1 MDEPASRTGPHR
13 RPGNNDNR
21 QKHAVDA
28 GFPSGAAREEEFSD
42 SDSCDSVSESSSS
55 STRLADLS
63 ASFRVFSESLLR
75 RELAEMDMM
84 KSREALRC
92 EAEKRRMETEAE
104 LTQMLVQTQLQIAS
118 FVAGKSTTSRKRKR
132 VEEDESTS
140 LSQRQR
146 TLLMSLL
153 QCNFIL

>member
-1 MDEPASRTGPHR
+1 MDEPASRAGPHR
-13 RPGNNDNR
+13 RPGLNENR

-28 GFPSGAAREEEFSD
+28 GFPSGAPREEEFSD

-55 STRLADLS
+55 PTRLADLS

-75 RELAEMDMM
+75 RELAEMEMM

-118 FVAGKSTTSRKRKR
+118 FVAGKSTSRKRKR

>member
-13 RPGNNDNR
+13 QLGHNENR
-21 QKHAVDA
+21 QKHAVDT
-28 GFPSGAAREEEFSD
+28 GFPSGAARGEEFSD

-75 RELAEMDMM
+75 RELAEMEMM

-92 EAEKRRMETEAE
+92 EAEKRRMETEGE

-118 FVAGKSTTSRKRKR
+118 FVAGKSTSRKRKR